1 MGIEFEL
8 KFRATPEALETIAGA
23 VAGEKTPFSMHTTYY
38 DTPDGALSAR
48 HYTLRRRMEN
58 DRSVCT
64 LKFPAGELGRG
75 EIELEC
81 DEIEAALP
89 ELCKLSGLADLPGL
103 LEAGIVPVCGAKFQR
118 TAITVVTEACTVEW
132 ALDQGI
138 LYGGGKELPLC
149 EAEIELKSGDRQAA
163 REYAAVMADRFGLV
177 AEEASK
183 FRRAL
188 ALARGE

>member
-8 KFRATPEALETIAGA
+8 KFRATPEQLEAIGLA
-23 VAGEKTPFSMHTTYY
+23 VEGQREAFSMHTTYY
-38 DTPDGALSAR
+38 DTPTGALSER

-58 DRSVCT
+58 ETSVCT

-75 EIELEC
+75 EFELEC
-81 DEIEAALP
+81 EDIQKVIP
-89 ELCKLSGLADLPGL
+89 ELCKLSGLADLPEL
-103 LEAGIVPVCGAKFQR
+103 LEEGIVPVCGAKFQR
-118 TAITVVTEACTVEW
+118 TAITVALEGCTVEW

-138 LYGGGKELPLC
+138 LYGGGREEALC
-149 EAEIELKSGDRQAA
+149 EAEVELKDGDRQTALT
-163 REYAAVMADRFGLV
+163 YAALMAARFGLV
-177 AEEASK
+177 PESGSK